1 MIKINYRECK
11 FACGNNEYSTE
22 FSLDFQGHA
31 EYAPHGQDIVCAAV
45 SSLFYALAITISNIS
60 EDELEKES
68 IIIHNECDN
77 DCAVIISCYPKKSNL
92 NNVKIMYETILNGL
106 SIIAKNYPENIV
118 LTKIV

>member
-22 FSLDFQGHA
+22 FYLDFQGHA
-31 EYAPHGQDIVCAAV
+31 EYAPHGQDIVCSAV
-45 SSLFYALAITISNIS
+45 SSLFYTLAISIMNIPKI
-60 EDELEKES
+60 ELEKES
-68 IIIHNECDN
+68 IVTHNK
-77 DCAVIISCYPKKSNL
+77 ISCYPKKSNL
-92 NNVKIMYETILNGL
+92 NNVRIMYETILNGL